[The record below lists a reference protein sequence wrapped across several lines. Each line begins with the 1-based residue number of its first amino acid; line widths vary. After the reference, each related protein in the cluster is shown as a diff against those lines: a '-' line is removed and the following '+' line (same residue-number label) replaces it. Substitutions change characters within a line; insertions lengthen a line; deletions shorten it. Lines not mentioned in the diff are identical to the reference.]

1 MSFKKIEN
9 TFLSSANL
17 SYVLSAYATIALIAY
32 GSVLRFAGIFG
43 LSAAFAFFAYCSFR
57 PVLMWLRC
65 GNPNKCIKQI
75 TRTVLET
82 LYAIDIV
89 KTRLNAVR
97 IKSESTNEITILR
110 VSNLPQDET
119 SAVVN
124 AVREILDPI
133 ENPRYI
139 LVRRQTWKNLR
150 QTDYR
155 KYVGDC
161 DIVYTRN
168 IEGRKLLLKAKGASY
183 SSSFKREKSSLAKR
197 I

>member
-1 MSFKKIEN
+1 
-9 TFLSSANL
+9 
-17 SYVLSAYATIALIAY
+17 
-32 GSVLRFAGIFG
+32 
-43 LSAAFAFFAYCSFR
+43 
-57 PVLMWLRC
+57 MWLRC

-150 QTDYR
+150 QTDYHAVPSIISAKRETVEIFAGLWR